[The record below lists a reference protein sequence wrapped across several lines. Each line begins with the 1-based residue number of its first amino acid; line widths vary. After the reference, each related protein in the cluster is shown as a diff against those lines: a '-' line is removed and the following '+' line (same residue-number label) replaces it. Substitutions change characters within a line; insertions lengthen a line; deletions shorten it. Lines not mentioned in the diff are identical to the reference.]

1 MIWYYFTYCI
11 LYVLQ
16 TYIFLNRNLYCIRR
30 YSTPTSEGRG
40 EDLPSFWH
48 ISNKVHLCVIVH
60 LRIEY
65 KHTHSPCDPRSHHES
80 LRAMRLKRATLTT
93 KERVSREKSPSL
105 SLSAA
110 LWNELITPPHSPL
123 HNNKASHDFW
133 KLEITIYFI
142 QCLLLLFALM
152 LLSNTQLQ

>member
-1 MIWYYFTYCI
+1 M
-11 LYVLQ
+11 
-16 TYIFLNRNLYCIRR
+16 R
-30 YSTPTSEGRG
+30 SP
-40 EDLPSFWH
+40 
-48 ISNKVHLCVIVH
+48 ISPW
-60 LRIEY
+60 EPQGDA
-65 KHTHSPCDPRSHHES
+65 TQES
-80 LRAMRLKRATLTT
+80 NVDYKRAS
-93 KERVSREKSPSL
+93 KPRKISIAL

-142 QCLLLLFALM
+142 QCLLLFALM

>member
-1 MIWYYFTYCI
+1 MIFYSEITSIFFHIVYDRGLQRFIKEKMKTKGLYAMVLFYLLYSICFTNIHNLKPQPILHSSLFNTCWY
-11 LYVLQ
+11 V
-16 TYIFLNRNLYCIRR
+16 
-30 YSTPTSEGRG
+30 
-40 EDLPSFWH
+40 
-48 ISNKVHLCVIVH
+48 SNKVHLCVIVH

-110 LWNELITPPHSPL
+110 LWNELITPPHTSLP
-123 HNNKASHDFW
+123 NIKVMIFGN
-133 KLEITIYFI
+133 
-142 QCLLLLFALM
+142 
-152 LLSNTQLQ
+152 